1 MPHLSFTALANPR
14 RGNAW
19 LVACVLLAASVIAVE
34 FINPKLLPHP
44 KAAPAYRPYGDGGR
58 QVLSDKTLANTRVYA
73 ADVVRII
80 DGDTFVARMRTGPGG
95 AVETRVRLR
104 SIDAAEL
111 HARCSK
117 ELRLALAARA
127 ALQRLLAE
135 GSVMLSHVGPDKYPG
150 RIDAN
155 VATRQHQRRLDGDA
169 LRRLRA
175 RLRRRAAWQL
185 VQKLTTEDGRQRT
198 DRVPHC
204 ALIRRLSSGVCLPI
218 TTTGVPT
225 PTRANKSVTS
235 SLSMRMQ
242 PCETKWPIEDGWLVP
257 WMA

>member
-1 MPHLSFTALANPR
+1 MLHPSFPALANPR

-58 QVLSDKTLANTRVYA
+58 QVFADKTLANTRVYA
-73 ADVVRII
+73 AEVVRII
-80 DGDTFVARMRTGPGG
+80 DGDTFVARMRTGAGG
-95 AVETRVRLR
+95 EVETPVRLR

-135 GSVMLSHVGPDKYPG
+135 GRVMLSHVGPDKYPG

-155 VATRQHQRRLDGDA
+155 VATRGTNDISAAMLSGGFARAYDGGRRGSWC
-169 LRRLRA
+169 R
-175 RLRRRAAWQL
+175 
-185 VQKLTTEDGRQRT
+185 
-198 DRVPHC
+198 
-204 ALIRRLSSGVCLPI
+204 S
-218 TTTGVPT
+218 
-225 PTRANKSVTS
+225 
-235 SLSMRMQ
+235 
-242 PCETKWPIEDGWLVP
+242 
-257 WMA
+257 

>member
-34 FINPKLLPHP
+34 FINPNLLPHP
-44 KAAPAYRPYGDGGR
+44 KARPMSAYRPYGDGGR
-58 QVLSDKTLANTRVYA
+58 EAVADKRVYA
-73 ADVVRII
+73 AEVVRII
-80 DGDTFVARMRTGPGG
+80 DGDTFVARMRTAPGG
-95 AVETRVRLR
+95 EVETRVRLR

-127 ALQRLLAE
+127 ALQRLLAD

-155 VATRQHQRRLDGDA
+155 VTTRNNVDVSAAMLNGGWARTYDGGRR
-169 LRRLRA
+169 
-175 RLRRRAAWQL
+175 
-185 VQKLTTEDGRQRT
+185 GRWWR
-198 DRVPHC
+198 
-204 ALIRRLSSGVCLPI
+204 S
-218 TTTGVPT
+218 
-225 PTRANKSVTS
+225 
-235 SLSMRMQ
+235 
-242 PCETKWPIEDGWLVP
+242 
-257 WMA
+257 

>member
-1 MPHLSFTALANPR
+1 MPRLSFTALANPR

-19 LVACVLLAASVIAVE
+19 LVACVVLAASVIAVE
-34 FINPKLLPHP
+34 FINPNLLPHP
-44 KAAPAYRPYGDGGR
+44 KSAPAYRSYGDGGR
-58 QVLSDKTLANTRVYA
+58 QALANTRVYA
-73 ADVVRII
+73 AEVVRII

-95 AVETRVRLR
+95 EVETRVRLR

-155 VATRQHQRRLDGDA
+155 VATRSTNDISAAMLSGGWARAYDGGRRGSWC
-169 LRRLRA
+169 R
-175 RLRRRAAWQL
+175 
-185 VQKLTTEDGRQRT
+185 
-198 DRVPHC
+198 
-204 ALIRRLSSGVCLPI
+204 S
-218 TTTGVPT
+218 
-225 PTRANKSVTS
+225 
-235 SLSMRMQ
+235 
-242 PCETKWPIEDGWLVP
+242 
-257 WMA
+257 

>member
-1 MPHLSFTALANPR
+1 MLHLSFQALANPR

-34 FINPKLLPHP
+34 FINPNLLPHP
-44 KAAPAYRPYGDGGR
+44 KATPAYRSYGDGGR
-58 QVLSDKTLANTRVYA
+58 QSLANTRVYA
-73 ADVVRII
+73 AEVVRII

-95 AVETRVRLR
+95 DVETRVRLR

-155 VATRQHQRRLDGDA
+155 VATRNDVDVSAAMLNGG
-169 LRRLRA
+169 RA
-175 RLRRRAAWQL
+175 RAYDGGRRGTWCR
-185 VQKLTTEDGRQRT
+185 
-198 DRVPHC
+198 
-204 ALIRRLSSGVCLPI
+204 
-218 TTTGVPT
+218 
-225 PTRANKSVTS
+225 
-235 SLSMRMQ
+235 
-242 PCETKWPIEDGWLVP
+242 
-257 WMA
+257 